1 MLSNNGLMSMQHVQ
15 DVLLVL
21 VLAINSDQFQIYR
34 VALYYSSRPFLCTL
48 GTIINDGKDC
58 RRR

>member
-34 VALYYSSRPFLCTL
+34 VALYYSSRPFLYTL